1 MLNDDFFKQDLYQ
14 RIYKLKNVINGP
26 KVEAPEP
33 NAINDPITVE
43 LITDKEEIKRVSLEH
58 NVICYKIWYKLNEN
72 ARISVK
78 TSVGESKSK
87 IVKDSIG
94 QGSGGAS
101 LVSSL
106 NLGCAIEDTF
116 ENNPSTTIGNL
127 NLNALCFQDDISK
140 INDNLE
146 HARKGCKLIDRTL
159 SKNRKIAS
167 KLR

>member
-1 MLNDDFFKQDLYQ
+1 M
-14 RIYKLKNVINGP
+14 
-26 KVEAPEP
+26 
-33 NAINDPITVE
+33 
-43 LITDKEEIKRVSLEH
+43 
-58 NVICYKIWYKLNEN
+58 
-72 ARISVK
+72 K

-140 INDNLE
+140 MNDNLE
-146 HARKGCKLIDRTL
+146 DARKGCKSIDRRL
-159 SKNRKIAS
+159 SKKLLSINYDKS
-167 KLR
+167 KYLNIGGVAYRRQTLAKNSQNSNENG